1 MRSVVDFG
9 TSPHDPVPPVVVG
22 ASASR
27 ADLTYGAR
35 QTSVATQ
42 SQPAST
48 ELARTS
54 RHKRNTSA
62 SYTQTQAVTHATY
75 RVWHMHFLCDDCP
88 NEWTEDGLVCGPAF
102 CPACDRECQPY
113 ASIDLL
119 EPEEEPMTNLEH
131 EAEQARMQVMVAEM
145 RALELLEALRN
156 AVAGASHW
164 RLEATNLLVKVDYA
178 IPPDR
183 VAEQL
188 REQLAKHRNQE
199 AA

>member
-1 MRSVVDFG
+1 
-9 TSPHDPVPPVVVG
+9 
-22 ASASR
+22 
-27 ADLTYGAR
+27 
-35 QTSVATQ
+35 
-42 SQPAST
+42 
-48 ELARTS
+48 
-54 RHKRNTSA
+54 
-62 SYTQTQAVTHATY
+62 
-75 RVWHMHFLCDDCP
+75 
-88 NEWTEDGLVCGPAF
+88 
-102 CPACDRECQPY
+102 
-113 ASIDLL
+113 
-119 EPEEEPMTNLEH
+119 MTNLEH